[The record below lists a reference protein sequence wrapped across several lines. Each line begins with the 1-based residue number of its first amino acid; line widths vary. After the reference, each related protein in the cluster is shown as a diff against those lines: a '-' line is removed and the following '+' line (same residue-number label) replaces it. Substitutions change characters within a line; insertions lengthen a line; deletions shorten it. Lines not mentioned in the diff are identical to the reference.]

1 MNFKYVF
8 IPYIC
13 MYIVYIR
20 DDFRSFV
27 MPTIIFRER
36 KKTKTPS
43 QSQSK
48 EKQKGN
54 YRHKRKIFV
63 KYYFFLRLNKQMF
76 FARQTYLRKLF
87 ACLPFCPLD

>member
-8 IPYIC
+8 MPYIC

-36 KKTKTPS
+36 KKLRRPLKV
-43 QSQSK
+43 K
-48 EKQKGN
+48 EKKN
-54 YRHKRKIFV
+54 IAIKER
-63 KYYFFLRLNKQMF
+63 FL
-76 FARQTYLRKLF
+76 
-87 ACLPFCPLD
+87 